1 MRRKERRENDLLP
14 SSPVSMADCFRM
26 NSSACSCSSSK
37 VASGSDDLTAIP
49 NLFFPCCCCC
59 CRLASLT
66 PNLGGRSLRR
76 AGGAP
81 EHEAVTAAAAV
92 VFVVPADVLSIVV
105 VTLSLSLCVPSYKSA
120 RLFSS
125 FSLFSFF
132 FFDGVLLLVSRF
144 DSVFFSRPQ
153 ISKR

>member
-92 VFVVPADVLSIVV
+92 FVVPADVLSIVV
-105 VTLSLSLCVPSYKSA
+105 VTLSLSLSLSLSA
-120 RLFSS
+120 FPPTRARVSS
-125 FSLFSFF
+125 LRSLSSLFFF
-132 FFDGVLLLVSRF
+132 
-144 DSVFFSRPQ
+144 
-153 ISKR
+153 

>member
-81 EHEAVTAAAAV
+81 EHEAVTAAAAAV
-92 VFVVPADVLSIVV
+92 LVVPADVLSIVV
-105 VTLSLSLCVPSYKSA
+105 VTLSLSLSLSLSLRSLLQERA
-120 RLFSS
+120 SLLFVL
-125 FSLFSFF
+125 SLLFF
-132 FFDGVLLLVSRF
+132 FF
-144 DSVFFSRPQ
+144 
-153 ISKR
+153 

>member
-81 EHEAVTAAAAV
+81 EHEAVTAAAVAV
-92 VFVVPADVLSIVV
+92 LVVPAGVLSIVV
-105 VTLSLSLCVPSYKSA
+105 VTLSLSLSLSA
-120 RLFSS
+120 FPPTRARVSS
-125 FSLFSFF
+125 LRSLSSLFFF
-132 FFDGVLLLVSRF
+132 LTAFYC
-144 DSVFFSRPQ
+144 
-153 ISKR
+153 